1 MNRADVLRKL
11 RAALEPQRDLPF
23 RLAYS
28 RDEVLE
34 ALAHAAQVEERLE
47 AGASPMPEAA
57 PSPWYTAQ
65 AMLSRFG
72 PEGLQELTVRGL
84 LEWRGDHLQLTHGR
98 LKVDVPGSEVRSL
111 PAVRSGSADLS
122 SFSSKKEDR

>member
-28 RDEVLE
+28 RGEVLE
-34 ALAHAAQVEERLE
+34 ALAHAAQVEEHLE
-47 AGASPMPEAA
+47 AGRSPVPEAQ
-57 PSPWYTAQ
+57 PSPWYVAQ
-65 AMLSRFG
+65 ALLSRYG

-84 LEWRGDHLQLTHGR
+84 LEWRGDRLQLAYRG
-98 LKVDVPGSEVRSL
+98 LKVDVPGSEAREL
-111 PAVRSGSADLS
+111 PAVRSSP
-122 SFSSKKEDR
+122 

>member
-34 ALAHAAQVEERLE
+34 ALAHATQVEERLE
-47 AGASPMPEAA
+47 AGAGLSPEAQ

-65 AMLSRFG
+65 AVLSRFG

-84 LEWRGDHLQLTHGR
+84 LEWRGDGIQLAHRG
-98 LKVDVPGSEVRSL
+98 LKVDVPGSEARTL
-111 PAVRSGSADLS
+111 PAIRSGS
-122 SFSSKKEDR
+122 

>member
-47 AGASPMPEAA
+47 AGAAPGQRESPMNLVGE
-57 PSPWYTAQ
+57 TRC
-65 AMLSRFG
+65 SRCG
-72 PEGLQELTVRGL
+72 RERADT
-84 LEWRGDHLQLTHGR
+84 QLTPDKK
-98 LKVDVPGSEVRSL
+98 LEEPGNAGGPRTYRPEKWSWDGKSWMCIDRASCEEFRRRSA
-111 PAVRSGSADLS
+111 P
-122 SFSSKKEDR
+122 